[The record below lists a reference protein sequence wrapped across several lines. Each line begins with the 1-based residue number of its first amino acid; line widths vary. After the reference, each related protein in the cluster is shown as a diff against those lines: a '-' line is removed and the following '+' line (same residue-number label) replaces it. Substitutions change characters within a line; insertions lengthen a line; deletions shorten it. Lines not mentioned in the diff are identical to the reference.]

1 MASKDWLP
9 DTEPG
14 LVTWSTNFNA
24 RLQDGAIGGIYGLTP
39 QQITDYQTAH
49 DNFLAAR
56 VTANETD
63 TRTKTTI
70 QLKNDAKDALI
81 LLAREYVKFIQ
92 GRPETTDAER
102 VSLNITVPDDEPS
115 TIPAPTTMPVITIQ
129 STVGKTVNF
138 IIRDENAPDT
148 KAKPNGVVSAII
160 MSYVGD
166 TAPNELTDWSLA
178 KTLTKSSSS
187 FTFPA
192 STPAFSK
199 VWLVALW
206 QNAKGQTGPIGNPVS
221 TNVGE
226 AISQA
231 A

>member
-1 MASKDWLP
+1 MAKNDWLP

-14 LVTWSTNFNA
+14 LVTWSTNLNA
-24 RLQDGAIGGIYGLTP
+24 RLQDGAIGGIYGLSP

-56 VTANETD
+56 ETANETD

-70 QLKNDAKDALI
+70 QLKNGAKNALT
-81 LLAREYVKFIQ
+81 LLAREYIKFIQ
-92 GRPETTDAER
+92 SRPQTTNAER
-102 VSLNITVPDDEPS
+102 VSLNITVRDEKPS
-115 TIPAPTTMPVITIQ
+115 NIPAPTTMPVITIQ

-148 KAKPNGVVSAII
+148 KTKPAGVVSAII

-166 TAPNELTDWSLA
+166 AAPNELTDWSLA
-178 KTLTKSSSS
+178 KTLTRNSSSL
-187 FTFPA
+187 TFPA
-192 STPAFSK
+192 STPACAK

-226 AISQA
+226 AVSQA